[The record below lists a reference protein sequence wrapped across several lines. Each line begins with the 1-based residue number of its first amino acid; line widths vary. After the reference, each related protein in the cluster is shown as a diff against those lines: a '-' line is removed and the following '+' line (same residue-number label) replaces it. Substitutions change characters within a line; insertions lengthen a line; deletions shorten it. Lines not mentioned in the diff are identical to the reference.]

1 MIKINGVKTLDTK
14 QGKFT
19 ITGVAIT
26 STDTNGVAT
35 IVTDDLVP
43 QNVADA
49 NKKAREQIISF
60 RRNVVNPPGTKL
72 TCKTGKNNFGLTYRF
87 PHFGKTLS
95 YNVTFDASFY
105 TGPVTNCGYGM
116 KLPALGG
123 FNYHYGGANWAVAT
137 ELVGSAY
144 KLYVWPRYYYK
155 ITALPMLLTE
165 LTAFRFEVPVNT
177 TKKLTVYINAGTA
190 HWSVDGTEICSASVG
205 DVPTTW
211 IESAWIGTSGTE
223 VREEN
228 ATPAQKCGAARKLT
242 MWLQYL

>member
-1 MIKINGVKTLDTK
+1 MNKVAGVKTLDTK

-19 ITGVAIT
+19 LSGTEIT
-26 STDTNGVAT
+26 SIDTNGVAT
-35 IVTDDLVP
+35 PVTNDLVP
-43 QNVADA
+43 VNVSDA
-49 NKKAREQIISF
+49 NRKAREQIILF
-60 RRNVVNPPGTKL
+60 RRNIINPPGTKL
-72 TCKTGKNNFGLTYRF
+72 TCKKGKNNFGLNYRF

-105 TGPVTNCGYGM
+105 TGEVTDCGYGM

-123 FNYHYGGANWAVAT
+123 FNYHYGGANWGVAT
-137 ELVGSAY
+137 ELVGGVY

-155 ITALPMLLTE
+155 ITDLPMQLHE
-165 LTAFRFEVPVNT
+165 LTGNRFEVAVNK
-177 TKKLTVYINAGTA
+177 TKKLTIYINAGKA
-190 HWSVDGTEICSASVG
+190 YWSVDGIVLCSASVG

-228 ATPAQKCGAARKLT
+228 ATPAQKCGAARNLT
-242 MWLQYL
+242 IWLQYL